1 MSKET
6 QKILDRR
13 NAYRRCFLSEDGQLT
28 ADGKIVMA
36 DLSRFCRW
44 FGHQTVVSP
53 VSNETD
59 IPASFQA
66 IGRREVYARLIANL
80 HIDDADIFRFTHS
93 EALDE

>member
-1 MSKET
+1 MNKDA
-6 QKILDRR
+6 QKILERR
-13 NAYRRCFLSEDGQLT
+13 NAYRRCFLDDEGKLTKDGET
-28 ADGKIVMA
+28 VMA

-44 FGHQTVVSP
+44 FRHQTVISP

-59 IPASFQA
+59 VPASFQA

-80 HIDDADIFRFTHS
+80 HIDDADIFHITHR